1 MADEQEKFWQGEF
14 GDSYVERNNGNEL
27 IAAKIDMF
35 SKSLNSANSMSSVLE
50 LGANRG
56 LNATALKA
64 LQPRLEYSGV
74 EISSTAY
81 KLLKE
86 NEHVDAAFHSS
97 IYDFHSSQTFDL
109 VFVAG
114 VLIHL
119 NPSRL
124 DVAYD
129 KLSKYSAKY
138 VLIAEYFNPIPT
150 ALDYRGHKDKLFKRD
165 FAKEFV
171 DRSGFA
177 LLDYGFLYR
186 HDPKFQHDDMNW
198 FLFSKTDK

>member
-1 MADEQEKFWQGEF
+1 MADEQERFWQGEF
-14 GDSYVERNNGNEL
+14 GDNYVERNNGNEL

-35 SKSLNSANSMSSVLE
+35 SKSLNSADAISSVLE

-64 LQPRLEYSGV
+64 LQPHVNYSGV

-81 KLLKE
+81 KLLSE
-86 NEHVDAAFHSS
+86 NEHVDSAYHSS
-97 IYDFHSSQTFDL
+97 IYDFNSSQTFDL

-119 NPSRL
+119 NPDRL
-124 DVAYD
+124 HIAYD
-129 KLSKYSAKY
+129 KLSKFSAKH
-138 VLIAEYFNPIPT
+138 VLIAEYFNPSP
-150 ALDYRGHKDKLFKRD
+150 AAMDYRGHKDKLFKRD
-165 FAKEFV
+165 FAKEFM
-171 DRSGFA
+171 DESGFA

-198 FLFSKTDK
+198 FLFTKTQK